1 MPVRLSLTAGTVGDC
16 TQASDLIAGLA
27 AEYLLAD
34 RAYDTDAIVAEALAQ
49 GMEPVIPSKSNRKDP
64 RAYDHYLYKLRHLV
78 ENAVLDF
85 KQWRGVATRYAKK
98 AASFLAIC
106 QIRAMVIWTKL
117 F

>member
-34 RAYDTDAIVAEALAQ
+34 RAYDTDVIVAEALAQ

-64 RAYDHYLYKLRHLV
+64 GLTTITCISCDTWWKTRSSTSNNGGEWQPAMPRTPLPSWLSVKL
-78 ENAVLDF
+78 E
-85 KQWRGVATRYAKK
+85 QW
-98 AASFLAIC
+98 
-106 QIRAMVIWTKL
+106 
-117 F
+117 